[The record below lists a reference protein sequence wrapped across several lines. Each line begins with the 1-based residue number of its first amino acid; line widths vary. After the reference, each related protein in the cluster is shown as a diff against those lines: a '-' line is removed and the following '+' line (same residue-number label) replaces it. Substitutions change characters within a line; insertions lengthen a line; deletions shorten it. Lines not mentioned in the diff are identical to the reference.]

1 MTTTTFVTILQHSS
15 DNYNAC
21 HVTTNIHLRQVRH
34 SRQIQHCRQL
44 WHSFL
49 TTTTFIRQLQHF
61 KQWATQ
67 DNYNIHLRQLPV
79 QHSGQLRYSRQQYS
93 FQTTTLVKQLRHFS
107 QTTSTLHTL
116 TTTRD
121 IHRQLRRFKIHAAK
135 TPAFNNCSKR
145 NNHNFICLYTIIPGW
160 NFFSLKKIRLMFG
173 GTLSWTAHETQ
184 NIDFSIWM
192 YNKPHRLAQPSIPL
206 G

>member
-1 MTTTTFVTILQHSS
+1 M
-15 DNYNAC
+15 
-21 HVTTNIHLRQVRH
+21 
-34 SRQIQHCRQL
+34 
-44 WHSFL
+44 
-49 TTTTFIRQLQHF
+49 TFIS
-61 KQWATQ
+61 
-67 DNYNIHLRQLPV
+67 DNYNIHQTTTTLQTMGN
-79 QHSGQLRYSRQQYS
+79 SGQLQYS
-93 FQTTTLVKQLRHFS
+93 SQTTTGTTLRTTTILQTTIFISAETTTLVKQLRHFS

-184 NIDFSIWM
+184 NIDFSI
-192 YNKPHRLAQPSIPL
+192 
-206 G
+206 